1 MTRPHFHRVLK
12 RFPDEATLRH
22 CLRQIAIK
30 RSGWVGEELLGIL
43 DAPDFD
49 LEGFFCFHDTDGNY
63 LDQVK
68 ITGDRIA
75 FDFGDCY
82 GGDCGYGNRYVFR
95 LPEYEL
101 DEEETPQAGW
111 IH

>member
-1 MTRPHFHRVLK
+1 MTRREFRRNLK
-12 RFPDEATLRH
+12 RFPDEATLLH
-22 CLRQIAIK
+22 CLRQIGIHRAN
-30 RSGWVGEELLGIL
+30 WVGDLLADL

-49 LEGFFCFHDTDGNY
+49 LESYFCQDDANGNY
-63 LDQVK
+63 LSEVK
-68 ITGDRIA
+68 VSGDRLA

-82 GGDCGYGNRYVFR
+82 GGECGSGNRYVFR

-101 DEEETPQAGW
+101 DEEETPQTGW